1 MLKLADQHFSYVDPL
16 IFYGLFLGKED
27 MFVFEA
33 PEYDTHVKGS
43 PIKSNKRLK

>member
-1 MLKLADQHFSYVDPL
+1 MSTHLYFT
-16 IFYGLFLGKED
+16 GLFLGKED